1 MREYDRC
8 FVKWWV
14 LNCRVELLF
23 LVELSCRFLSYR
35 TSPPCWTVILDCRVE
50 LSYSAEP
57 SCPCQTVLPNCR
69 DKLSCQIV
77 VLSIELTDIALR
89 DAKLLG
95 IELADRAGIELP
107 MPSR

>member
-1 MREYDRC
+1 MS
-8 FVKWWV
+8 
-14 LNCRVELLF
+14 NCR
-23 LVELSCRFLSYR
+23 
-35 TSPPCWTVILDCRVE
+35 
-50 LSYSAEP
+50 A
-57 SCPCQTVLPNCR
+57 
-69 DKLSCQIV
+69 KLSCQIV